1 MVVGVLNLDLIIH
14 DSQSLKAKRG
24 IIKKIVS
31 RIKNTFEVTVAE
43 VGSLDKW
50 QRAQI
55 GVAAIGNDRAVINQR
70 LDHVLNFV
78 DDMGA
83 AEVIDNTIELINI

>member
-24 IIKKIVS
+24 RVKKILS

-43 VGSLDKW
+43 VGSQDKW
-50 QRAQI
+50 QRAEI

-78 DDMGA
+78 DAMGT